1 MDLSQNQQNCQN
13 CLCMLE
19 SHANRLAFGGKRL
32 HAAVTMSGF
41 VGFEG
46 FVMKKRLSL
55 RRKSFAMKDKQFKI
69 SSVDALSEVSDYL
82 ISLRDE
88 ADVIAFYGSMG
99 AGKTTLIKN
108 LCHKMGVTDE
118 VNSPTFAIV
127 NEYVTEEGE
136 SVYHFDFYRI
146 KKLEEAYDIG
156 FENYFD
162 SGNLCLIEWPEMIE
176 PLLPEK
182 YIRVDIK
189 HGATDD
195 ERLIC
200 CEIVNE

>member
-1 MDLSQNQQNCQN
+1 
-13 CLCMLE
+13 
-19 SHANRLAFGGKRL
+19 
-32 HAAVTMSGF
+32 
-41 VGFEG
+41 
-46 FVMKKRLSL
+46 
-55 RRKSFAMKDKQFKI
+55 MKDKQFKI
-69 SSVDALSEVSDYL
+69 NSVDALAEVSDYL
-82 ISLRDE
+82 ISLREE

-108 LCHKMGVTDE
+108 LCHRMGVTDE

-156 FENYFD
+156 YENYFY

-176 PLLPEK
+176 PLMPEK
-182 YIRVDIK
+182 YIRVEIR
-189 HGATDD
+189 HGASDD
-195 ERLIC
+195 EREIT
-200 CEIVNE
+200 CELVGA

>member
-1 MDLSQNQQNCQN
+1 MMD
-13 CLCMLE
+13 
-19 SHANRLAFGGKRL
+19 K
-32 HAAVTMSGF
+32 T
-41 VGFEG
+41 
-46 FVMKKRLSL
+46 
-55 RRKSFAMKDKQFKI
+55 FKI
-69 SSVDALSEVSDYL
+69 GSIEALAEVSDYL
-82 ISLRDE
+82 ISLREE

-108 LCHKMGVTDE
+108 LCHRMGVTDE

-127 NEYVTEEGE
+127 NEYVTEGGE

-156 FENYFD
+156 YENYFY

-182 YIRVDIK
+182 YIRVEIR
-189 HGATDD
+189 HGETDD
-195 ERLIC
+195 ERVIDC
-200 CEIVNE
+200 QVIEG

>member
-1 MDLSQNQQNCQN
+1 MIFW
-13 CLCMLE
+13 
-19 SHANRLAFGGKRL
+19 HAEFAELYEARSDEK
-32 HAAVTMSGF
+32 F
-41 VGFEG
+41 VFDK
-46 FVMKKRLSL
+46 FCDFSVFCVKQKKRI
-55 RRKSFAMKDKQFKI
+55 FAGKYIAMNSKEFHIKN
-69 SSVDALSEVSDYL
+69 VEALTGVSEYL

-88 ADVIAFYGSMG
+88 ADIIAFYGSMG

-127 NEYVTEEGE
+127 NEYITEEGE

-156 FENYFD
+156 YENYFD

-182 YIRVDIK
+182 YIRVEIQ
-189 HGATDD
+189 HGDTDD
-195 ERLIC
+195 ERIIKCELI
-200 CEIVNE
+200 ND